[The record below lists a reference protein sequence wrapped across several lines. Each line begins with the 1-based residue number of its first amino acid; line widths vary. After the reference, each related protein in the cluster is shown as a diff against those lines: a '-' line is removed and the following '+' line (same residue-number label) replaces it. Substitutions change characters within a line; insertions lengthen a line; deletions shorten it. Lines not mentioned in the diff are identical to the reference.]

1 MWPIVDVSDLS
12 CNLHLFFMQQS
23 VDPENKVDLHT
34 SHYLDGVYCYYSLK
48 KYDEA
53 ALGIGINITKDAR

>member
-1 MWPIVDVSDLS
+1 
-12 CNLHLFFMQQS
+12 MQQS
-23 VDPENKVDLHT
+23 VDSENKVDLHVHV